1 MVHCSLRY
9 NLHCFTCAY
18 WSIDRSMFSK
28 LQSTLSC
35 DTTEGDQNEWGGQ
48 HRLTFSL
55 QGSGFKHKKTN
66 IYCVK
71 LKVRTAFPHRMR
83 RIYNNT
89 YTSTMYGIVFCSWNI
104 RSRPKPGREKV
115 ASMQEEEE
123 GTSHFLQA
131 PFHMSTALCQGG
143 SALGHYSLRNWG
155 GGSGIMRSAF
165 SVAAPLLWNSLPWDA
180 HLALSFMRFRC
191 LVKIELFRQA
201 VN

>member
-131 PFHMSTALCQGG
+131 HSTCL
-143 SALGHYSLRNWG
+143 L
-155 GGSGIMRSAF
+155 RSAKE
-165 SVAAPLLWNSLPWDA
+165 ALLWATTHWGIGGEGQ
-180 HLALSFMRFRC
+180 ALWGVPSQWLLHSSETPFPEMPT
-191 LVKIELFRQA
+191 
-201 VN
+201 